1 MAPSK
6 EGLMSITRHAL
17 EVRPTLPAPL
27 RRLEDLAGNLVY
39 SWDRQVRGLFHFI
52 DPELWSKCEH
62 NPTVFLRRVS
72 QRRLDELAADAS
84 FLERFRAVLK
94 NFDHYLARHSDV
106 LKDAGIAADQ
116 VLVAYFCMEYGL
128 HESLQLYS
136 GGLGVLAGDY
146 CKAASDLSLPFVA
159 VGLMYR
165 LGYFTQTIDANG
177 EQQVHHLPVNLKDL
191 PVRAAQDAQSKEIRV
206 TVHIAGRPVQVR
218 VWEIRVGNVRL
229 LLLDTDLPENS
240 EGDRSITY
248 QLYGGN
254 KDIRIAQEIVL
265 GIGGVRALRAVG
277 IDPAVW
283 HMNEGHAAFLGLERC
298 REQIAQGMPFDT
310 AAEIVAAA
318 TVFTTHTPVPAGHDV
333 FSEDLMRTHLGWAAK
348 DLQISFDRLMQLG
361 ASPASNDGGF
371 NMTALALRLSR
382 RHNGVSR
389 VHRGVAADM
398 EGYIW
403 PEIPAAE
410 NPMDYVNNGVHVPTF
425 MARDWT
431 TLLDEGHPE
440 WRSRMTDAEFW
451 PPVLVAVADA
461 HFWKIRQTLKREMLQ
476 GIRANLERQY
486 RRNHAGRGR
495 LEQMLQALGD
505 ENTDVLTLGFA
516 RRFATY
522 KRALLLFQDPERL
535 LRLLRDQDRPLIML
549 FAGKAH
555 PQDKPAQQIIKE
567 LNRYAQLP
575 EYAGKVYFIEGHDI
589 GVERQLVSGVDLW
602 LNTPFYPLEASGTSG
617 QKAAIN
623 GVLNLS
629 VMDGWWEEG
638 YDGHNGWAITAHDP
652 ALDADYRSRIEAEE
666 LLDILERE
674 VIPLYYRRD
683 EAGVPREWIAMA
695 RHSMASILPRYTSER
710 MVLDYLRRFYLPARK
725 QGIALSERDGAA
737 ARELAAWK
745 ARVRKVWPQVAANWV
760 AAPPAQIS
768 TGETL
773 HLAFKAKLA
782 SLDPTEIRAEA
793 VLENTETGERNVVP
807 FKAQGKQDGGVLF
820 KLDTVPPS
828 NGLMQL
834 SARLYPFNQALA
846 HPFEMGCMRWL

>member
-1 MAPSK
+1 MPV
-6 EGLMSITRHAL
+6 IHHAL
-17 EVRPTLPAPL
+17 EVRPTLPAQL
-27 RRLEDLAGNLVY
+27 MRLEDLAGNLVY
-39 SWDRQVRGLFHFI
+39 SWDRRVRGLFHSI
-52 DPELWSKCEH
+52 DSALWAKCEH

-72 QRRLDELAADAS
+72 QQRLDELAADAA
-84 FLERFRAVLK
+84 FLERYHAVLDS
-94 NFDHYLARHSDV
+94 FDQYLARHSEV
-106 LKDAGIAADQ
+106 LKDAGITADEH
-116 VLVAYFCMEYGL
+116 LVAYFCMEYGL

-165 LGYFTQTIDANG
+165 LGYFSQTIDANG
-177 EQQVHHLPVNLKDL
+177 EQQVHHLPVKLQDL
-191 PVRAAQDAQSKEIRV
+191 PVRAAQDPHGNEIRV

-218 VWEIRVGNVRL
+218 VWQVPVGNVRL
-229 LLLDTDLPENS
+229 LLLDTDLAENS
-240 EGDRSITY
+240 EDDRSITY

-265 GIGGVRALRAVG
+265 GIGGVRALRAFGV
-277 IDPAVW
+277 DPAVW

-298 REQIAQGMPFDT
+298 RECVVQGIPFDT
-310 AAEIVAAA
+310 AAEIVAAT

-348 DLQISFDRLMQLG
+348 DLQISFERLMQLG
-361 ASPASNDGGF
+361 ASSTGGEDGF

-389 VHRGVAADM
+389 VHRGVAAAM
-398 EGYIW
+398 EGYVW
-403 PEIPAAE
+403 PQVPPDD

-425 MARDWT
+425 MARDWV
-431 TLLDEGHPE
+431 TLLDEKHPE
-440 WRSRMTDAEFW
+440 WRSRMTDVDFW
-451 PPVLVAVADA
+451 PAILREILDER
-461 HFWKIRQTLKREMLQ
+461 FWAIRQTLKRDMLRS
-476 GIRANLERQY
+476 IRNNLQRQY
-486 RRNHAGRGR
+486 QRNHAGRGR

-505 ENTDVLTLGFA
+505 ERVDTLILGFA

-535 LRLLRDQDRPLIML
+535 LRLLRDEERPLLLL

-555 PQDKPAQQIIKE
+555 PQDKPAQHIIKE

-575 EYAGKVYFIEGHDI
+575 EYAGRIFFIEGHDI
-589 GVERQLVSGVDLW
+589 AVERHLVSGVDLW

-629 VMDGWWEEG
+629 VMDGWWAEG
-638 YDGHNGWAITAHDP
+638 YDGRNGWAIAAHDP

-666 LLDILERE
+666 LLDILERD
-674 VIPLYYRRD
+674 VLPLYYQRD
-683 EAGVPREWIAMA
+683 AAGIPRDWIAMA

-710 MVLDYLRRFYLPARK
+710 MVLDYLRHFYLPARS
-725 QGIALSERDGAA
+725 QGAA
-737 ARELAAWK
+737 LRGHNGEGARDLAAWK
-745 ARVRKVWPQVAANWV
+745 QRVRKSWPQVTAKWLTP
-760 AAPPAQIS
+760 PPAQVH
-768 TGETL
+768 TGEAV
-773 HLAFKAKLA
+773 HLAFNARLA
-782 SLDPTEIRAEA
+782 GLDAHDLRAEA
-793 VLENTETGERNVVP
+793 VLDDTETGERSVAP
-807 FKAQGKQDGGVLF
+807 FQPGIKQDGSARF
-820 KLDTVPPS
+820 ELDLKPPS

-834 SARLYPFNQALA
+834 SVRLYPCTQALA
-846 HPFEMGCMRWL
+846 HRFEMGCMLWL

>member
-1 MAPSK
+1 
-6 EGLMSITRHAL
+6 E
-17 EVRPTLPAPL
+17 
-27 RRLEDLAGNLVY
+27 
-39 SWDRQVRGLFHFI
+39 
-52 DPELWSKCEH
+52 
-62 NPTVFLRRVS
+62 
-72 QRRLDELAADAS
+72 
-84 FLERFRAVLK
+84 
-94 NFDHYLARHSDV
+94 V
-106 LKDAGIAADQ
+106 LKDAGVSAGET
-116 VLVAYFCMEYGL
+116 LVAYFCMEYGL

-177 EQQVHHLPVNLKDL
+177 EQQVHHLPVKIRDL
-191 PVRAAQDAQSKEIRV
+191 PVRAARDPQGHEIRV
-206 TVHIAGRPVQVR
+206 TVHIADHPVQVR
-218 VWEIRVGNVRL
+218 VWQVPVGNVRL
-229 LLLDTDLPENS
+229 LLLDTDLDENS
-240 EGDRSITY
+240 EEDRAITY

-254 KDIRIAQEIVL
+254 KEIRIAQEIVL

-298 REQIAQGMPFDT
+298 RELVGQGLPFDT
-310 AAEIVAAA
+310 AAEIVAAT

-333 FSEDLMRTHLGWAAK
+333 FSEDLMRTHLEWAAT
-348 DLQISFDRLMQLG
+348 DLKLGFERLMQLG
-361 ASPASNDGGF
+361 ASPTGGTGGF

-398 EGYIW
+398 EGYVW
-403 PEIPAAE
+403 PQVPPED

-425 MARDWT
+425 MARDWI
-431 TLLDEGHPE
+431 TLLDEAHPE
-440 WRSRMTDAEFW
+440 WRGRMTDTRFW
-451 PPVLVAVADA
+451 PAILSEVGDER
-461 HFWKIRQTLKREMLQ
+461 FWEIRRNLKREMLQ
-476 GIRANLERQY
+476 GIRETLQRQY
-486 RRNHAGRGR
+486 QRNHAGRGR

-505 ENTDVLTLGFA
+505 GQIDTLMLGFA

-522 KRALLLFQDPERL
+522 KRALLLFQDPQRL
-535 LRLLRDQDRPLIML
+535 LKLLQNRDKPLVLL

-555 PQDKPAQQIIKE
+555 PQDKPAQHIIRE

-575 EYAGKVYFIEGHDI
+575 EYAGKVFFIEGHDI
-589 GVERQLVSGVDLW
+589 AVERHLVSGVDLW

-629 VMDGWWEEG
+629 VMDGWWAEG
-638 YDGHNGWAITAHDP
+638 YDGRNGWAIPAHDP
-652 ALDADYRSRIEAEE
+652 ALDADYRSRIESEE

-674 VIPLYYRRD
+674 AIPLYYRRD
-683 EAGVPREWIAMA
+683 AAGVPGEWIRMA

-710 MVLDYLRRFYLPARK
+710 MVMDYLRRFYLPARK
-725 QGIALSERDGAA
+725 QGHMLREHGAA
-737 ARELAAWK
+737 VAGKLAEWK
-745 ARVRKVWPQVAANWV
+745 ERVRKSWPQVTAKWLM
-760 AAPPAQIS
+760 PPPSQVS

-773 HLAFKAKLA
+773 HLAFSVRPAGLSPA
-782 SLDPTEIRAEA
+782 DLRAEA
-793 VLENTETGERNVVP
+793 ILENTETGERSLLE
-807 FKAQGKQDGGVLF
+807 FEAAGREDGELRF
-820 KLDTVPPS
+820 ELETVPPS

-834 SARLYPFNQALA
+834 SVRLYPFDQALA
-846 HPFEMGCMRWL
+846 HPFEMGCMLSL

>member
-1 MAPSK
+1 MP
-6 EGLMSITRHAL
+6 IVRHAL
-17 EVRPTLPAPL
+17 EVRPTLPRQL
-27 RRLEDLAGNLVY
+27 ERLEDLAGNLVY
-39 SWDRQVRGLFHFI
+39 SWDRQVRSLFHFI
-52 DPELWSKCEH
+52 DPALWSKCEH
-62 NPTVFLRRVS
+62 NPTVFLRRVT
-72 QRRLDELAADAS
+72 QRRLDELAADAA
-84 FLERFRAVLK
+84 FLERYRSVLAG
-94 NFDHYLARHSDV
+94 FDAYLGHRSEV

-116 VLVAYFCMEYGL
+116 TLVAYFCMEYGL

-177 EQQVHHLPVNLKDL
+177 EQQVHHLPVKLKDL
-191 PVRAAQDAQSKEIRV
+191 PVRATRDPQGNEIRV
-206 TVHIAGRPVQVR
+206 TVHVAGRPVKVR
-218 VWEIRVGNVRL
+218 VWEVPVGNVRL
-229 LLLDTDLPENS
+229 LLLDTDLGDNS
-240 EGDRSITY
+240 ETDRSITY

-277 IDPAVW
+277 VDPAVW

-298 REQIAQGMPFDT
+298 RERVAQGMPFDT
-310 AAEIVAAA
+310 AAEIVAAT

-333 FSEDLMRTHLGWAAK
+333 FNQDLMRSHLGWAAK
-348 DLQISFDRLMQLG
+348 DLKISFERLMQLG
-361 ASPASNDGGF
+361 ASPSGGDGGF

-403 PEIPAAE
+403 PHVPADE

-425 MARDWT
+425 MARDWI
-431 TLLDEGHPE
+431 TLLDDEHAG
-440 WRSRMTDAEFW
+440 WRSRMTDVKFW
-451 PPVLVAVADA
+451 PAALAKVADER
-461 HFWKIRQTLKREMLQ
+461 FWEIRRTLKRDMLQ
-476 GIRANLERQY
+476 GIRANLQRQY
-486 RRNHAGRGR
+486 QRNLVGRGR
-495 LEQMLQALGD
+495 LELMLQALGD
-505 ENTDVLTLGFA
+505 EQVDTLILGFA

-522 KRALLLFQDPERL
+522 KRALLLFQDPQRL
-535 LRLLRDQDRPLIML
+535 LRLLQDRERPLVLL

-555 PQDKPAQQIIKE
+555 PQDKPAQHIIKE

-575 EYAGKVYFIEGHDI
+575 EYAGKVFFIEGHDI
-589 GVERQLVSGVDLW
+589 AVERQLVSGVDLW

-629 VMDGWWEEG
+629 VLDGWWEEG
-638 YDGHNGWAITAHDP
+638 YDGRNGWAIPGHDP

-683 EAGVPREWIAMA
+683 QAGVPRDWIAMA

-710 MVLDYLRRFYLPARK
+710 MVLDYLRRFYLPARQ
-725 QGIALSERDGAA
+725 QGAALHERDGAA
-737 ARELAAWK
+737 ARDLAAWK
-745 ARVRKVWPQVAANWV
+745 ERVRKGWPQVTAGWATP
-760 AAPPAQIS
+760 PPAQIN
-768 TGETL
+768 TGESM
-773 HLAFKAKLA
+773 HLAVNAKLA
-782 SLDPTEIRAEA
+782 GLDPAEVRAEA
-793 VLENTETGERNVVP
+793 VLEDTETRERSVVP
-807 FKAQGKQDGGVLF
+807 LKAGAKRDGGVLYE
-820 KLDTVPPS
+820 LDLVPPS

-834 SARLYPFNQALA
+834 SVRLYPSNPALA
-846 HPFEMGCMRWL
+846 HPFEMGCMLWL